1 MSLPIPATSDLI
13 LANVG
18 TSGDAH
24 PFIAIGHAMAQRG
37 HSVSMFSN
45 AEHRAAIESAGIRF
59 IQTDAAIDYLACI
72 ANPNFWHPIKG
83 MGVYWRS
90 MLAPS
95 IAPLY
100 QHLKAEHELGKRPH
114 VLAGPFMLGARLA
127 QLQLGTRV
135 TSAYTAP
142 SMLRTLVAPVCVAHT
157 RWPAYTPGFVL
168 RAVWKALDHYKLE
181 PMARPKLTQICTQL
195 DVARW
200 APPPAA
206 PIFDAWM
213 HSPSGLA
220 LFPEWFAPRK
230 ADYPA
235 GMQYGGFPRYRL
247 DARGDL
253 SPQLLEFLAQ
263 GSPPVVVTLGTGMA
277 HAASQ
282 FAVLQSALGQ
292 ASLRAVF
299 LSQQPHQLSAQAG
312 GQAPFFYCDY
322 APFSLLLPR
331 SAGIVHHGGI
341 GTSAQ
346 ALAAGIPQ
354 IIQSQGHD
362 QFENARCLAA
372 LGVGQRVA
380 RSAQVPELLKALRE
394 WINNPRHQPALAKA
408 KALAQSSSIQALCD
422 QLEAA

>member
-1 MSLPIPATSDLI
+1 MRFLTPPKPDLI

-18 TSGDAH
+18 TFGDAH
-24 PFIAIGHAMAQRG
+24 PFIAIGHAMLKRG
-37 HSVSMFSN
+37 HNVSMFSN
-45 AEHRAAIESAGIRF
+45 TEHRQTIESAGITF
-59 IQTDAAIDYLACI
+59 IESDAAIDYVGCI
-72 ANPNFWHPIKG
+72 GNPNFWHPIKG

-100 QHLKAEHELGKRPH
+100 QHLQTQQAMGRPMH
-114 VLAGPFMLGARLA
+114 VVAGPFMLGAKLA
-127 QLQLGTRV
+127 QLHLGTRL

-142 SMLRTLVAPVCVAHT
+142 SMLRTYVAPVCIAHT
-157 RWPAYTPGFVL
+157 YWPKYTPRFAL

-181 PMARPKLTQICTQL
+181 PMARQTLVKICAQL
-195 DVARW
+195 AV
-200 APPPAA
+200 PPPAA
-206 PIFDAWM
+206 NSLFDACM
-213 HSPSGLA
+213 HSPSGMA

-235 GMQYGGFPRYRL
+235 NMYYAGFPRYQL
-247 DARGDL
+247 DAQENL
-253 SPQLLEFLAQ
+253 SAALSAFLAQ

-277 HAASQ
+277 HASTQ
-282 FAVLQSALGQ
+282 FSVLQDALRQ
-292 ASLRAVF
+292 TDLRAVF
-299 LSQQPHQLSAQAG
+299 LSHQPDQLNAQAG
-312 GQAPFFYCDY
+312 ESAQFFYCHY

-331 SAGIVHHGGI
+331 CSGIVHHGGI

-346 ALAAGIPQ
+346 ALAAGVPQ

-380 RSAQVPELLKALRE
+380 RAAQVPEILRALRH
-394 WINNPRHQPALAKA
+394 WINNPLHQAALASVQA
-408 KALAQSSSIQALCD
+408 KARQSSLQALCEK
-422 QLEAA
+422 LETV